1 MSKPSGKNKESA
13 APVAERSI
21 KLQLKVLCYCKKCN
35 GKLVDTRTRQKH
47 EIEENQLQTSISSM
61 KKNKEKET
69 SLSTHALESR
79 NSSKSSSDDYYQLP
93 YNEDITIIDRDN
105 DQSDE
110 EFFIKKSA
118 DVRKKRK
125 RYDQFHKTDN
135 TIIIPIEDTE
145 QWSESS
151 DEEGSQTS
159 GDELDFDKLILDDD
173 ELFAAPGSNLNF
185 DPDKEKN
192 IDINDPW
199 ILIWIFK
206 YQERFKLSN
215 VAINSLIG
223 FFSLVLKN
231 INTNRFKDFLSTVFM
246 ARKVLA
252 IRKKPK
258 LFAACVDCDKL
269 YDPTEII
276 PQSNDNTNTG
286 FKCTHIEFPNHP
298 MQN

>member
-1 MSKPSGKNKESA
+1 
-13 APVAERSI
+13 
-21 KLQLKVLCYCKKCN
+21 
-35 GKLVDTRTRQKH
+35 
-47 EIEENQLQTSISSM
+47 M
-61 KKNKEKET
+61 KKNKEKEP
-69 SLSTHALESR
+69 SSSTYALESR
-79 NSSKSSSDDYYQLP
+79 NSSKSSLDDYYQLS
-93 YNEDITIIDRDN
+93 YDKDITIIDRDN
-105 DQSDE
+105 DQSDK

-125 RYDQFHKTDN
+125 RYDQFHKTDD

-145 QWSESS
+145 QRSESS
-151 DEEGSQTS
+151 DEEGSQMS

-173 ELFAAPGSNLNF
+173 ELFVAPGSNLNF
-185 DPDKEKN
+185 DLDKKKN

-231 INTNRFKDFLSTVFM
+231 INTNQFKDFLLTIFM

-252 IRKKPK
+252 IRK
-258 LFAACVDCDKL
+258 
-269 YDPTEII
+269 
-276 PQSNDNTNTG
+276 N
-286 FKCTHIEFPNHP
+286 
-298 MQN
+298 QNSLQL